1 MRGSWRMVLFVT
13 NMIASSPAATQTFG
27 VPRGVIMLGLV
38 SFLTDLSSEAIFA
51 VMPLFLTGVMG
62 ASTLVLGTM
71 EGFADFAAS
80 SLDLASGFASDRLGK
95 RKGLAVLGY
104 GLSSTAKIVLL
115 FAATTAQVFA
125 FRVVERL
132 GKSIR
137 GAPRDALLAGVAPKE
152 TRGASFGVHKAF
164 DKAGAIV
171 GPLVAFVL
179 LDHFGQSLGSFRRLF
194 LVALVP
200 AFVSVAVLVLFVPE
214 RKGAAA
220 SRRVPFREALA
231 TLGPDFKHYLISTGL
246 FSGAYFSYAF
256 ILLAA
261 ARAHFES
268 KHVALLYA
276 LFNVSFTVL
285 SVPMGRLGDRI
296 GRRAI
301 IASSYALYGLLALG
315 FAMTTSKAAVIML
328 FLVYGVFFAIDEG
341 QTKAYIADLVPDAT
355 RATAIGT
362 HGFVTAL
369 VYLPASLLAGG
380 LWKAFGPGATFGVA
394 SGLAFVAFGY
404 FLVFQPRP
412 RKSGD
417 EA

>member
-1 MRGSWRMVLFVT
+1 
-13 NMIASSPAATQTFG
+13 
-27 VPRGVIMLGLV
+27 MLGLV
-38 SFLTDLSSEAIFA
+38 SFLTDVSSEAIFA
-51 VMPLFLTGVMG
+51 ILPLFLTGVMG
-62 ASTLVLGTM
+62 ASTLILGTM

-80 SLDLASGFASDRLGK
+80 SLDLASGYTSDRLGK
-95 RKGLAVLGY
+95 RKGLAVFGY
-104 GLSSTAKIVLL
+104 ALSSTAKIVLL

-137 GAPRDALLAGVAPKE
+137 GAPRDALLAGVAPKA

-171 GPLVAFVL
+171 GPLVAFAL
-179 LDHFGQSLGSFRRLF
+179 LDHFGQSLGSFRKLF

-200 AFVSVAVLVLFVPE
+200 AFASVAVLVFFVPE
-214 RKGAAA
+214 RKGEAAA
-220 SRRVPFREALA
+220 RRVPLREAIR
-231 TLGPDFKHYLISTGL
+231 TLGPDFRHYLISAGL

-285 SVPMGRLGDRI
+285 SVPIGRLGDRI

-301 IASSYALYGLLALG
+301 IASSYAIYALLALG
-315 FAMTTSKAAVIML
+315 FVVATSKVAVIVL
-328 FLVYGVFFAIDEG
+328 FLVYGLFYAIDEG
-341 QTKAYIADLVPDAT
+341 QTKAYIVDLVPDGA

-362 HGFVTAL
+362 YGFVTAL
-369 VYLPASLLAGG
+369 VYLPASLLAGW
-380 LWKAFGPGATFGVA
+380 LWKAFGPQATFGVA
-394 SGLAFVAFGY
+394 AAIAFVALGY
-404 FLVFQPRP
+404 FLVFQDS
-412 RKSGD
+412 SGSSLRRRTR
-417 EA
+417 

>member
-1 MRGSWRMVLFVT
+1 
-13 NMIASSPAATQTFG
+13 
-27 VPRGVIMLGLV
+27 MLGIV
-38 SFLTDLSSEAIFA
+38 SFLTDVSSEAIFA

-62 ASTLVLGTM
+62 ASTLILGTM

-80 SLDLASGFASDRLGK
+80 SLDLASGYTSDRLGK
-95 RKGLAVLGY
+95 RKGLAVFGY
-104 GLSSTAKIVLL
+104 ALSSTAKVVLL

-171 GPLVAFVL
+171 GPLVAFAI
-179 LDHFGQSLGSFRRLF
+179 LDRFGQSLDSFRKLF
-194 LVALVP
+194 FIALVP
-200 AFVSVAVLVLFVPE
+200 AFASVAVLVLFVPE
-214 RKGAAA
+214 RKGGT
-220 SRRVPFREALA
+220 SQRVPFRQALA
-231 TLGPDFKHYLISTGL
+231 TLGPTFRHYLVSAGL
-246 FSGAYFSYAF
+246 FSGAYFSYSF

-261 ARAHFES
+261 ARAHFAS

-276 LFNVSFTVL
+276 LFNVSFTIL
-285 SVPMGRLGDRI
+285 SVPIGRLGDRI

-301 IASSYALYGLLALG
+301 IAVSYGLYGLVALG
-315 FAMTTSKAAVIML
+315 FAVTTSKAAVVVL
-328 FLVYGVFFAIDEG
+328 FLAYGLFYAIDEG
-341 QTKAYIADLVPDAT
+341 QTKAYITDLVPDTT

-362 HGFVTAL
+362 YGFVTAV

-380 LWKAFGPGATFGVA
+380 LWKAFGPETTFGVA
-394 SGLAFVAFGY
+394 AVIAFAALAY
-404 FLVFQPRP
+404 FLLFGPRQPTEGGASQPR
-412 RKSGD
+412 
-417 EA
+417 